1 MTEAIPFGRNVSIG
15 CGGIIVPSQ
24 GVLLTINGIRF
35 LKSYVLLVTFQL
47 RAMPTTRPKTLC
59 LKLIPT
65 FFIACFCPPPRPPSP
80 PGSKSGIKCQSSL
93 SLPPRHSRHSS
104 SQGRKTPRHPAQ
116 ISAAS
121 RAFLFRQ
128 PPPPPTQ
135 HSRPLRPPL
144 YGGAGVSVEKGY
156 FYVIKEFFTYSH
168 SFETKTDNYMPS
180 LIFLKSR
187 NCF

>member
-1 MTEAIPFGRNVSIG
+1 MTEAVLFGRNVSIG

-35 LKSYVLLVTFQL
+35 LKNYVLLVTFQL

-59 LKLIPT
+59 LKLIQT
-65 FFIACFCPPPRPPSP
+65 FFVACYRPPPLEPPPP
-80 PGSKSGIKCQSSL
+80 PGPRVELNASPLSL
-93 SLPPRHSRHSS
+93 STPTTFPPFL
-104 SQGRKTPRHPAQ
+104 QPGQ
-116 ISAAS
+116 EDSAAS
-121 RAFLFRQ
+121 GTNIRGIPRISFSPA
-128 PPPPPTQ
+128 PPTQ

-156 FYVIKEFFTYSH
+156 FYVIKGFFTYSH